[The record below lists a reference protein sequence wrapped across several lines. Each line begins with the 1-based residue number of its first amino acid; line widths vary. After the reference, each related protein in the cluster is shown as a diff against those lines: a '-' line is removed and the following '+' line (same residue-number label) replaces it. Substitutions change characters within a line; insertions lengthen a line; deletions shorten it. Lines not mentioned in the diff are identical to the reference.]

1 MKKLTTAIA
10 LAISTNCAIA
20 ETNKSFN
27 PDISLILDGRYAHF
41 QNNPEDYELPGF
53 ELGGEAGLGEDGFSL
68 GHSELAL
75 SGNIDDKFYGFL
87 TAALHSHDG
96 ETHLELEE
104 AYIETLG
111 LGAGLSVK
119 AGRFF
124 SAIGYLNEQHEHE
137 WDFADAPLIYQ
148 GLFGN
153 HLSDDGVQVSWIAP
167 TDLFI
172 QAGAEVS
179 HDDAYTLFANIGGD
193 IGDSHSWQIGISHWS
208 SNIDAR
214 TSAAH
219 SHAHEEEEDH
229 EEEVVHTPSFS
240 GDSQINAI
248 DIVWKWAPNGNYKDR
263 NFKLQFEYFDRQED
277 GAFEILGSDPLTTV
291 NYDGSQSGW
300 YLQSVYQ
307 FMPQWRVGL
316 RYDRLDSDNQASN
329 PNLLANVGLDN
340 EGITPQRYSMMVDW
354 SYTEYSRIRL
364 QYNRDESYEQA
375 DDQIFVQYTMSLGSH
390 GAHTF

>member
-10 LAISTNCAIA
+10 LAISTNSAIGQ
-20 ETNKSFN
+20 TNKSFN
-27 PDISLILDGRYAHF
+27 PDISMILDGRYAHF

-53 ELGGEAGLGEDGFSL
+53 QLGDEAGLGEDGFNL
-68 GHSELAL
+68 GHSELSF
-75 SGNIDDKFYGFL
+75 SGNIDEKFYGVL

-96 ETHLELEE
+96 ETHIELEE
-104 AYIETLG
+104 AYFESLG
-111 LGAGLSVK
+111 LGAGLSLK

-124 SAIGYLNEQHEHE
+124 SAIGYLNDQHEHA

-148 GLFGN
+148 GLFAN
-153 HLSDDGVQVSWIAP
+153 HLTDDGVQISWIAP

-172 QAGAEVS
+172 QAGAEAS
-179 HDDAYTLFANIGGD
+179 RDDAYTLFANFGGD
-193 IGDSHSWQIGISHWS
+193 IGDSHSWQIGLSHWS

-214 TSAAH
+214 SSAAH
-219 SHAHEEEEDH
+219 DH
-229 EEEVVHTPSFS
+229 GTGAVESPSFT

-277 GAFEILGSDPLTTV
+277 GTVELLGSNPLETTS
-291 NYDGSQSGW
+291 YDGSQSGW

-316 RYDRLDSDNQASN
+316 RYDRLDSDNKGSDEEV
-329 PNLLANVGLDN
+329 LAEAGLDN
-340 EGITPQRYSMMVDW
+340 EGITPQRYSMMLDW

>member
-10 LAISTNCAIA
+10 LAISTNSAIA

-27 PDISLILDGRYAHF
+27 PDISIILDGRYANF

-53 ELGGEAGLGEDGFSL
+53 QLGGESGLGEDGFSL
-68 GHSELAL
+68 GHSELVF
-75 SGNIDDKFYGFL
+75 SGNIDDKFYGVL

-96 ETHLELEE
+96 ETHIELEE
-104 AYIETLG
+104 AYFETLG
-111 LGAGLSVK
+111 LGAGLNVK

-124 SAIGYLNEQHEHE
+124 SAMGYLNDQHEHS

-148 GLFGN
+148 GLFAN
-153 HLSDDGVQVSWIAP
+153 HLSNDGVQVSWIAP

-172 QAGAEVS
+172 QTGAEVS
-179 HDDAYTLFANIGGD
+179 HDDAYTLFANFGGD

-219 SHAHEEEEDH
+219 DH
-229 EEEVVHTPSFS
+229 GAEVVHTPSFS

-277 GAFEILGSDPLTTV
+277 GTFEILGSDPLKTV
-291 NYDGSQSGW
+291 AYDGSQSGW

-316 RYDRLDSDNQASN
+316 RYDRLDSDNKASN
-329 PNLLANVGLDN
+329 ETFLSNVGLDN
-340 EGITPQRYSMMVDW
+340 EGITPQRYSMMLDW
-354 SYTEYSRIRL
+354 SYTEYSRVRL

-375 DDQIFVQYTMSLGSH
+375 DDQIFLQYTMSLGSH

>member
-10 LAISTNCAIA
+10 LAISTNSAIA

-53 ELGGEAGLGEDGFSL
+53 QLGGEAGLGEDGFSL
-68 GHSELAL
+68 GHSELVF
-75 SGNIDDKFYGFL
+75 SGNIDDKFYGIL

-96 ETHLELEE
+96 ETHIELEE
-104 AYIETLG
+104 AYFETLG

-119 AGRFF
+119 AGRFL
-124 SAIGYLNEQHEHE
+124 SAMGYLNDQHEHA
-137 WDFADAPLIYQ
+137 WDFADAPLIYR

-153 HLSDDGVQVSWIAP
+153 QLMDDGVQVSWIAP

-172 QAGAEVS
+172 QAGAEAS
-179 HDDAYTLFANIGGD
+179 RDDAYTLFANFGSD
-193 IGDSHSWQIGISHWS
+193 IGDSHSWQIGISHWE

-214 TSAAH
+214 SSAAH
-219 SHAHEEEEDH
+219 DH
-229 EEEVVHTPSFS
+229 GAGTVETPSFT

-277 GAFEILGSDPLTTV
+277 GTVDLLDSNPLETTS
-291 NYDGSQSGW
+291 YDGSQSGW

-316 RYDRLDSDNQASN
+316 RYDRLDSDNKGSDEEV
-329 PNLLANVGLDN
+329 LAEAGFDN
-340 EGITPQRYSMMVDW
+340 EGITPQRYSMMLDW
-354 SYTEYSRIRL
+354 SHSEYSRIRL

-375 DDQIFVQYTMSLGSH
+375 DDQIFLQYTMSLGSH